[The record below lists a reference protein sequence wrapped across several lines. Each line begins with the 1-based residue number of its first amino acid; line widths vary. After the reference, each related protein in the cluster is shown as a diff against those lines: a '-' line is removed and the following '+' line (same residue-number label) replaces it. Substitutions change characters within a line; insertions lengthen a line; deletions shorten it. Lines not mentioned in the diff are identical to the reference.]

1 MVIEE
6 NILYF
11 YTTPEKMWVYEKET
25 SIFKRIFWKFL
36 SDGKYIGEIKNGLP
50 HGQGE
55 LFYVH
60 GGKYDGG
67 WNDGERNGVG
77 SYTYSDGR
85 KSFGKYNNGKKNGG
99 MTIICPN
106 GDTYEGTFKNGNPS
120 GKFNFTNALG
130 IKSEIDFKRFKNPL
144 NR

>member
-11 YTTPEKMWVYEKET
+11 YTTPEKMWVDEKET

-67 WNDGERNGVG
+67 WNYGERNGVG

-85 KSFGKYNNGKKNGG
+85 KSFVKYNNGKKNGE
-99 MTIICPN
+99 MTITCPN
-106 GDTYEGTFKNGNPS
+106 GDTYEGFSKM
-120 GKFNFTNALG
+120 G
-130 IKSEIDFKRFKNPL
+130 IHLESLILQMF
-144 NR
+144 